1 MYMKTYRNA
10 KSKRFAKE
18 LKIVEVLRQR
28 LKAGDGWTRITMKDD
43 GQIIDIAVTVDNK
56 YLVTFPPTYDA
67 WKRDTPYAMLNKTF
81 GGLDTVAEFLLD
93 KGWQKRKGV

>member
-28 LKAGDGWTRITMKDD
+28 LKAGDGFTRIKMKED
-43 GQIIDIAVTVDNK
+43 GMEIDIAVTVDNK
-56 YLVTFPPTYDA
+56 YLVTFPPYYDA
-67 WKRDTPYAMLNKTF
+67 SKRDAPYRALNKTF
-81 GGLDTVAEFLLD
+81 GGLDIVAEFLLD
-93 KGWQKRKGV
+93 KGWQKKKGV